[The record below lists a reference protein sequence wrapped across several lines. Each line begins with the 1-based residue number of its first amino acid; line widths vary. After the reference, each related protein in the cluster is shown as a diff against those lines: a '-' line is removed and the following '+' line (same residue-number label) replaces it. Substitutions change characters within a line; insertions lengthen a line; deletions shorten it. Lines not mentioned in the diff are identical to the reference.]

1 MAYQMILVL
10 SIGCVVGALLLFFVF
25 HKIKNRAVALF
36 WGGELTL
43 IGGIVLLSNKNADFM
58 KLFGM
63 FLIIFGITLSI
74 IATVKNFP
82 ED

>member
-1 MAYQMILVL
+1 MVYQMIIIL
-10 SIGCVVGALLLFFVF
+10 SIGCVVGASFLFFLF
-25 HKIKNRAVALF
+25 HKIKNRFVTLF

-58 KLFGM
+58 RLLGL
-63 FLIIFGITLSI
+63 FLIIFGIVLSI
-74 IATVKNFP
+74 IATVRNFP